1 LCLLLLLLLLLLLFL
16 ILLMLLVLLRFRG
29 LRLPSCRAPDGAFF
43 VAFVVR
49 WRLPKI
55 RVGLRPSDWFT
66 GRVTAVVVVAVVA
79 GVAAVAAISWL
90 AFTELSGTG
99 WCFFCRLRREVEAP

>member
-1 LCLLLLLLLLLLLFL
+1 
-16 ILLMLLVLLRFRG
+16 MLLVLLRFRG

-43 VAFVVR
+43 VAFAVR

-55 RVGLRPSDWFT
+55 RVGVRPSDWFT
-66 GRVTAVVVVAVVA
+66 GRVTAVVVVVVVVAVAVVA
-79 GVAAVAAISWL
+79 VAVVAGVSGVSGVAAVAAISWL